1 MFAGAVG
8 TLAAGGAAAYMNRER
23 LTTGLSWVTSHL
35 EFVSCLSRKEELRR
49 RVAAVVRIE
58 RELGGQ
64 VVVAAVAVRHE
75 ASRPLVGP
83 FDGTAERARGMEH
96 ADIFGKWRRLHAE
109 GTADMTGQDANLFRF
124 DLENL
129 RHVAPHAERA
139 LGGRVE
145 REASARGVM
154 DTDGRA
160 RLHRVH
166 NDATIAEL
174 EAGDMRGPVESG
186 G

>member
-1 MFAGAVG
+1 
-8 TLAAGGAAAYMNRER
+8 
-23 LTTGLSWVTSHL
+23 
-35 EFVSCLSRKEELRR
+35 
-49 RVAAVVRIE
+49 
-58 RELGGQ
+58 
-64 VVVAAVAVRHE
+64 
-75 ASRPLVGP
+75 
-83 FDGTAERARGMEH
+83 MEH

-109 GTADMTGQDANLFRF
+109 RTTDMTGQDANLFRF

-145 REASARGVM
+145 REASARGVV

-174 EAGDMRGPVESG
+174 EPSDMYCLSEGSGDLLAVAEVIVERDIAGRFVMDQRR
-186 G
+186 